1 MEDGASSPA
10 PPNCRTP
17 YCFLR
22 DQAAVDYHSRS
33 GHEARVVGRQEH
45 DAERD
50 VLGDADRPGSDAAWS
65 RHFGPPRQAGL
76 TWLINHN
83 HWLTTGAYRSLIS

>member
-1 MEDGASSPA
+1 MTMEDGASSPA

-50 VLGDADRPGSDAAWS
+50 VLGDADRPDRMLLGRDISGHLGKPAS
-65 RHFGPPRQAGL
+65 RG
-76 TWLINHN
+76 
-83 HWLTTGAYRSLIS
+83 

>member
-17 YCFLR
+17 YCLLR
-22 DQAAVDYHSRS
+22 GQAAVDYHSRS
-33 GHEARVVGRQEH
+33 GHEARVVERQEH

-50 VLGDADRPGSDAAWS
+50 ASATPIGPIGCCLVATLRATSASRPHVVD
-65 RHFGPPRQAGL
+65 
-76 TWLINHN
+76 
-83 HWLTTGAYRSLIS
+83 